1 MNSLVVETALG
12 PRETGRVTI
21 SIPAKGKRQKKK
33 NPTYLPGYRNKK
45 VFVVIV
51 HLIL

>member
-1 MNSLVVETALG
+1 MNSLVVQTASR

-33 NPTYLPGYRNKK
+33 KKKPKQPTYLPGYRSK
-45 VFVVIV
+45 
-51 HLIL
+51 

>member
-33 NPTYLPGYRNKK
+33 PPPTYQATGIRRSS
-45 VFVVIV
+45 
-51 HLIL
+51 

>member
-1 MNSLVVETALG
+1 M
-12 PRETGRVTI
+12 TI

-33 NPTYLPGYRNKK
+33 KNKKKTPTYLPGYRNKK

>member
-1 MNSLVVETALG
+1 MNSLVVQTASR

-33 NPTYLPGYRNKK
+33 KKNQNNPPTYQATGVSRSS
-45 VFVVIV
+45 
-51 HLIL
+51 

>member
-1 MNSLVVETALG
+1 MNSLVVQTASR

-33 NPTYLPGYRNKK
+33 KKKTKTTHLPTRLQE
-45 VFVVIV
+45 
-51 HLIL
+51 

>member
-33 NPTYLPGYRNKK
+33 NTPPTYQATGIRRSS
-45 VFVVIV
+45 
-51 HLIL
+51 